1 MTARRLVRRC
11 GVNALTRVLLVEDDE
26 PLARGVA
33 ALLRDRGHAVDH
45 VTSGQAALELIRLEP
60 YGLVV
65 LDVGLPDMSGFEVLR
80 RVRRGGEKAPVLILT
95 ARDAVQD
102 RVTGLDSG
110 ADDYLLKPFEP
121 AELEARVRALVRRS
135 QGDPSPTVVVG
146 NLVLDTVTGEAR
158 IGERPIDL
166 RRREAAVL
174 ACLAARAGRVVPKD
188 RIAAEVFAYDD
199 DVAPNALELYIAR
212 LRKKLQPDGPQIRT
226 LRGLGYMLESD

>member
-26 PLARGVA
+26 PLARGVT

>member
-1 MTARRLVRRC
+1 
-11 GVNALTRVLLVEDDE
+11 TRVLLVEDDE

-226 LRGLGYMLESD
+226 LRGLGYMLEGD

>member
-1 MTARRLVRRC
+1 MPSG
-11 GVNALTRVLLVEDDE
+11 GVH
-26 PLARGVA
+26 P
-33 ALLRDRGHAVDH
+33 
-45 VTSGQAALELIRLEP
+45 I
-60 YGLVV
+60 
-65 LDVGLPDMSGFEVLR
+65 GFEVLR

>member
-1 MTARRLVRRC
+1 MTARRPVRRC
-11 GVNALTRVLLVEDDE
+11 GVSALTRVLLVEDDE

-45 VTSGQAALELIRLEP
+45 VTSGQAALELIGLEP

-80 RVRRGGEKAPVLILT
+80 RIRRGGEKAPVLILT
-95 ARDAVQD
+95 ARDAVED

-110 ADDYLLKPFEP
+110 ADDYLLKPFDP

-135 QGDPSPTVVVG
+135 RGDPSPTVVVG
-146 NLVLDTVTGEAR
+146 NLVLDTVTGAAR

-226 LRGLGYMLESD
+226 LRGLGYMLEGD